1 MGLKPE
7 NWISQM
13 AAEHGMNEPFVEH
26 HTGKNE
32 YSEVAIQLAQVRDV
46 LSRF

>member
-13 AAEHGMNEPFVEH
+13 AAEHGMIEPFVEH
-26 HTGKNE
+26 
-32 YSEVAIQLAQVRDV
+32 QVREGIISSD
-46 LSRF
+46 R